1 MQLRGNEQL
10 VTEEMNQLVLEGL
23 FTTITNVNFNDETL
37 KLLIDKIE
45 DTKRN

>member
-1 MQLRGNEQL
+1 MQLRVMSSF